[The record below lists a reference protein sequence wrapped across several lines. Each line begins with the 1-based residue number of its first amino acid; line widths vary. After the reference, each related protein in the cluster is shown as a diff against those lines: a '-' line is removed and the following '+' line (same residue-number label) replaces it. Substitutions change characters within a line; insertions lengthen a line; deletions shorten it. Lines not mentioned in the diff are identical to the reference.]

1 MSNISLRLPNSLHEF
16 VRKLAEK
23 DGVSIN
29 QFISIAVAEKVSA
42 ISTED
47 YLEKRAERGKRD
59 NFLKVLKKVPNRKP
73 EPGDEI
79 I

>member
-16 VRKLAEK
+16 VRRLAEK

-42 ISTED
+42 LS
-47 YLEKRAERGKRD
+47 
-59 NFLKVLKKVPNRKP
+59 LKT
-73 EPGDEI
+73 I
-79 I
+79 

>member
-29 QFISIAVAEKVSA
+29 QFISLAVAEKVSA
-42 ISTED
+42 LSTED
-47 YLEKRAERGKRD
+47 YLEKRAEKGKRED
-59 NFLKVLKKVPNRKP
+59 FLKVLKKVSNRKP
-73 EPGDEI
+73 QQGDEI